1 MKMTNTD
8 FERWLRQGRG
18 KAAAYIQ
25 SEDQSR
31 YQDALLHGC
40 THNLCYDRQ
49 CEETRGYYLANLV
62 RMSGHWK
69 FFRDGV
75 LAALTSGGRAYESD
89 DVLQMFAVAR
99 HWAEAGDVAVR
110 RTLYE
115 VFDRDAF
122 ERAEIWC
129 GEYLV
134 RMDGLDALLFVMQL
148 FGRIGEGDR
157 LRHFESLLAELE
169 ERDGK
174 EASTV
179 ALAAAAVNRPDLAQL
194 LDMLRA
200 EKDRRTL
207 AEREWEAMPRRDYA
221 SVKRG
226 IMGEENRAKSL
237 MNWGKEATDEE
248 LQSAAQD
255 LLSESD
261 ENRLWEYLRIFR
273 DRHFPGPPARLIELA
288 RCGSWRLSHAAAAAL
303 TNIADPAL
311 RTLGLELMN
320 TPDRCDLGVTLL
332 SRWCQ
337 PGDYGLVE
345 QVLRRPMSDHIYH
358 SVELDVLG
366 FVKANLTG
374 DAEACLKLLY
384 DDGPCSTC
392 RESCVKHLIAL
403 DRFPDWMRDEC
414 LHDADSGTRE
424 LAAGRADQE

>member
-1 MKMTNTD
+1 MANSD
-8 FERWLRQGRG
+8 FEKWLRHGLGR
-18 KAAAYIQ
+18 AAAFVQ
-25 SEDQSR
+25 AEDPVQ
-31 YQDALLHGC
+31 YQEALLHAC

-49 CEETRGYYLANLV
+49 CEETRGYYLANLAQ
-62 RMSGHWK
+62 MSRDWK

-75 LAALTSGGRAYESD
+75 LAALTSGGGAYESD

-99 HWAEAGDVAVR
+99 HWAEAGDVVVR

-122 ERAEIWC
+122 ERAEMWC

-134 RMDGLDALLFVMQL
+134 KMDGLDALLFVVQL

-169 ERDGK
+169 KRDGK
-174 EASTV
+174 EAAAV
-179 ALAAAAVNRPDLAQL
+179 ALAAAAVNRSDLAQL
-194 LDMLRA
+194 LEMLRA

-207 AEREWEAMPRRDYA
+207 AQREWEAMSRRDYA

-226 IMGEENRAKSL
+226 ITGEESRANSL

-261 ENRLWEYLRIFR
+261 EKRLWEYLRIFR
-273 DRHFPGPPARLIELA
+273 ERRFPGPAARLIELA
-288 RCGSWRLSHAAAAAL
+288 RYGTWRLSHAAAAAL
-303 TNIADPAL
+303 TNIADPTL

-320 TPDRCDLGVTLL
+320 TPNRCDLGVTLL
-332 SRWCQ
+332 SGWFQ
-337 PGDYGLVE
+337 PDDYELIE
-345 QVLRRPMSDHIYH
+345 QALRRPMSDHIYH

-366 FVKANLTG
+366 FVKANLS
-374 DAEACLKLLY
+374 DEAEACLKSLY
-384 DDGPCSTC
+384 EDGPCSTC

-403 DRFPDWMRDEC
+403 DRFPDWMGDEC

-424 LAAGRADQE
+424 LAAGRTEQE